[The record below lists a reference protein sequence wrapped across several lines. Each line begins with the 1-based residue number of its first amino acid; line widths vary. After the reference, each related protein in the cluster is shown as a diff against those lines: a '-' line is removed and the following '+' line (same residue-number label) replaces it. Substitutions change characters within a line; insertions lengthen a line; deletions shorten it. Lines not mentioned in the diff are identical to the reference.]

1 MQKRGQNEILRQN
14 WRNKEIAPPN
24 NCLLKECSQSVK
36 YEIENNLLSFWFRYY
51 DRNQSIIEIK
61 NFVALRQIIE
71 NDYTTFSI
79 HSLEKYFKLKMM
91 GSHMYTAI
99 GGWLE
104 RGGSENEIDIVA
116 ISIEKGKAVAIEV
129 KRQKKNF
136 NYSNFLE
143 KSSTSKKKS

>member
-1 MQKRGQNEILRQN
+1 
-14 WRNKEIAPPN
+14 
-24 NCLLKECSQSVK
+24 
-36 YEIENNLLSFWFRYY
+36 
-51 DRNQSIIEIK
+51 
-61 NFVALRQIIE
+61 
-71 NDYTTFSI
+71 
-79 HSLEKYFKLKMM
+79 MM
-91 GSHMYTAI
+91 GSHIYTAI

-104 RGGSENEIDIVA
+104 SGGSENEIDIVA

>member
-1 MQKRGQNEILRQN
+1 MQKRGQNEILRQS

-24 NCLLKECSQSVK
+24 NCLLKECSQNVK
-36 YEIENNLLSFWFRYY
+36 YEIEDNFLRFWFRYY

-71 NDYTTFSI
+71 NDYTTFSG
-79 HSLEKYFKLKMM
+79 HTLEKYFKLKMM
-91 GSHMYTAI
+91 ESHMYTAI
-99 GGWLE
+99 GGWWE

-129 KRQKKNF
+129 KRHKKNF

>member
-1 MQKRGQNEILRQN
+1 
-14 WRNKEIAPPN
+14 
-24 NCLLKECSQSVK
+24 
-36 YEIENNLLSFWFRYY
+36 
-51 DRNQSIIEIK
+51 
-61 NFVALRQIIE
+61 
-71 NDYTTFSI
+71 
-79 HSLEKYFKLKMM
+79 MM
-91 GSHMYTAI
+91 GNHMYTAI

-143 KSSTSKKKS
+143 KSSTSKKKF

>member
-1 MQKRGQNEILRQN
+1 M
-14 WRNKEIAPPN
+14 
-24 NCLLKECSQSVK
+24 KECSQSVR
-36 YEIENNLLSFWFRYY
+36 YEIEDNFLSFWFRDY

-71 NDYTTFSI
+71 NDYTTFSS

-91 GSHMYTAI
+91 GSHIYTAI

>member
-1 MQKRGQNEILRQN
+1 M
-14 WRNKEIAPPN
+14 
-24 NCLLKECSQSVK
+24 KECSQNVK
-36 YEIENNLLSFWFRYY
+36 YEIEDNFLSFWFRYY

-61 NFVALRQIIE
+61 NLVALRQIIE

-91 GSHMYTAI
+91 GNHMYTAI

>member
-1 MQKRGQNEILRQN
+1 M
-14 WRNKEIAPPN
+14 
-24 NCLLKECSQSVK
+24 KECSQSVK

>member
-1 MQKRGQNEILRQN
+1 M
-14 WRNKEIAPPN
+14 
-24 NCLLKECSQSVK
+24 KECSQNVK
-36 YEIENNLLSFWFRYY
+36 YEIENNFLSFWFRYY

-91 GSHMYTAI
+91 GNHMYTAI

>member
-1 MQKRGQNEILRQN
+1 M
-14 WRNKEIAPPN
+14 
-24 NCLLKECSQSVK
+24 KECSQNVK
-36 YEIENNLLSFWFRYY
+36 YEIEDNFLSFWFRYY

-91 GSHMYTAI
+91 GNHMYTAI

-116 ISIEKGKAVAIEV
+116 ISIEI
-129 KRQKKNF
+129 
-136 NYSNFLE
+136 
-143 KSSTSKKKS
+143 

>member
-1 MQKRGQNEILRQN
+1 M
-14 WRNKEIAPPN
+14 KER
-24 NCLLKECSQSVK
+24 SQSVR
-36 YEIENNLLSFWFRYY
+36 YEIEDNFLSFWFRYY

-91 GSHMYTAI
+91 GNHMYTAI